1 MKMGEEHEE
10 GFLGEGGENGTLS
23 VYGCPCMCAPFYA
36 RWRVCMRCLEG
47 SWRIWTLELCALL
60 AVKVSTCQRMRAPFY
75 ARWRV
80 CRGRLEAS
88 S

>member
-47 SWRIWTLELCALL
+47 SWRIWTLELSAWLS
-60 AVKVSTCQRMRAPFY
+60 VKVSERICLGLCIFNLNVG
-75 ARWRV
+75 W
-80 CRGRLEAS
+80 L
-88 S
+88 